1 MIGVKKQQICTV
13 IVYSS
18 WIACKWVYSNW
29 AKVMGIKRYYRDRD
43 RDHANSSYRY
53 HYWSAH

>member
-1 MIGVKKQQICTV
+1 M
-13 IVYSS
+13 
-18 WIACKWVYSNW
+18 VYSNW